1 MTSQWGIT
9 PRQSIAIE
17 CANHGKAP
25 LVDACIA
32 LMGGEDVDFRLI
44 GVLAGPDA
52 AGWVADTGETN
63 RYWLRVWGARGLLWA
78 WDDRATDAIHAGL
91 ADPAWRVREMSA
103 KVIAK
108 HAVGDLLEAVA
119 ELRQDPIL
127 RVRAA
132 ADRAVTLLT
141 AAGA

>member
-1 MTSQWGIT
+1 MKSLWGLT

-17 CANHGKAP
+17 CTHHGKAP

-32 LMGGEDVDFRLI
+32 LMGGDDVDIRLI
-44 GVLAGPDA
+44 EVLAGPGA
-52 AGWVADTGETN
+52 AGWVAGTGETN

-78 WDDRATDAIHAGL
+78 WDERATDAIRAGL

-108 HAVGDLLEAVA
+108 HLVGDLLEAVA
-119 ELRQDPIL
+119 ELRRDPVL
-127 RVRAA
+127 RVRTA

-141 AAGA
+141 AAAA